1 MKLGT
6 VVKFPGHEV
15 LTRWNESGAVG
26 RYELIRLPDWHGL
39 REIVFISPVINRQNR
54 GQAWTRRGRYRIQ
67 QSHIVTRRIGFEAVY
82 RAVSRIGNDHEVA
95 RFIKS
100 QLDGVQRTIA
110 DLIELTGGSRPA
122 VNGLP
127 SSIHEIKI
135 ARCVHSSAGD
145 AEETARKFFHF
156 RALCQNRRR
165 WFRSRSRCIPRNGQ
179 PSKFPLSQF
188 DVVGRIKQGVVKRH
202 LAVAVAVY
210 IAKMYVLR
218 IGNFDRVGERLVA
231 TDYAIHM
238 QVCDGDITRILN
250 LQRQRETTFAPLL
263 FGLQG
268 VDSPIGHMMQY
279 DLVPHM
285 VLAR

>member
-6 VVKFPGHEV
+6 IVNFPGHEV
-15 LTRWNESGAVG
+15 LTRWNEGGAVG

-39 REIVFISPVINRQNR
+39 RKIVFISPVVNRQNR
-54 GQAWTRRGRYRIQ
+54 GQAWTRRGRHRNQ
-67 QSHIVTRRIGFEAVY
+67 QGHIVTRRIGFEAVH
-82 RAVSRIGNDHEVA
+82 RAVSRIGNDQEIA
-95 RFIKS
+95 SFIKS
-100 QLDGVQRTIA
+100 ELDGVQRTIA
-110 DLIELTGGSRPA
+110 DLIELTGGNTPA

-127 SSIHEIKI
+127 FSIHEIKI
-135 ARCVHSSAGD
+135 ARTVHSSAGD
-145 AEETARKFFHF
+145 AEETTRKFFDF
-156 RALCQNRRR
+156 RALCQKRRGVL
-165 WFRSRSRCIPRNGQ
+165 RSRWQHIPRNGQ

-218 IGNFDRVGERLVA
+218 ICNLDRVGERLVA
-231 TDYAIHM
+231 ADYAIHM

-263 FGLQG
+263 LGLQG
-268 VDSPIGHMMQY
+268 VDSPIGHMM
-279 DLVPHM
+279 
-285 VLAR
+285 

>member
-1 MKLGT
+1 MT
-6 VVKFPGHEV
+6 M
-15 LTRWNESGAVG
+15 R
-26 RYELIRLPDWHGL
+26 
-39 REIVFISPVINRQNR
+39 SP
-54 GQAWTRRGRYRIQ
+54 ALSKASWT
-67 QSHIVTRRIGFEAVY
+67 
-82 RAVSRIGNDHEVA
+82 
-95 RFIKS
+95 
-100 QLDGVQRTIA
+100 GVQRTIA

-127 SSIHEIKI
+127 FSIHEVKI

-145 AEETARKFFHF
+145 AEETARKFFDL
-156 RALCQNRRR
+156 RALGQKRRGL
-165 WFRSRSRCIPRNGQ
+165 FRPRLRHIPRNGQ

-188 DVVGRIKQGVVKRH
+188 EVVGGIKQGIVKRH
-202 LAVAVAVY
+202 FAVAVAVY

-218 IGNFDRVGERLVA
+218 ICNFDRVGERLVA
-231 TDYAIHM
+231 ADYAIHM
-238 QVCDGDITRILN
+238 QVCDCDITRILN